1 MPQPDYKDYN
11 NYSQRDKESMRTAAA
26 DESVSQEKLLVTQT
40 DEVEGKLTAIN
51 TDTTAIKTDVG
62 KIKTDVAA
70 IKTAEQTIQSRVD
83 GIPQDLG
90 MIISLLEQL
99 VAASYKIEAN
109 PSSLEVTSSGDYSVG
124 LSYTGEWSNDYR
136 WEAYANHPDVSIEG
150 FSSSHSPNTELTI
163 RCMSS
168 NIDTYITIAVY
179 DNMATRPV
187 KEIQY
192 HVVGQLNP

>member
-1 MPQPDYKDYN
+1 MPQSNYKDYN

-90 MIISLLEQL
+90 TIIRLLEQL

-109 PSSLEVTSSGDYSVG
+109 PASLEVTSSGDYYVD

-136 WEAYANHPDVSIEG
+136 WEAYVDDPDVSIEG
-150 FSSSHSPNTELTI
+150 FSSSYSSSTTLTI
-163 RCMSS
+163 RCASS
-168 NIDTYITIAVY
+168 NVDTYISIMVS
-179 DNMATRPV
+179 DNMAMRPV
-187 KEIQY
+187 KEIRY
-192 HVVGQLNP
+192 HVVGQQ